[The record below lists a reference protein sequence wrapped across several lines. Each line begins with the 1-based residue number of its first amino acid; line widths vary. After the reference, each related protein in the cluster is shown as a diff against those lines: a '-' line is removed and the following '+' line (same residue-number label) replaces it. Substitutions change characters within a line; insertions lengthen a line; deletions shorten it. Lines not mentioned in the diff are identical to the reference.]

1 MIVFFAVGNHD
12 SKYFQTKHNIGR
24 LVLEKMA
31 VDLRLSFTMGKG
43 FFATKTQ
50 VSNQTIFLVYST
62 GFMNNSGQALQTFLN
77 FYKIDMAEAVILIL
91 QDDSD
96 QVEGR
101 LKLVLGGGTAGHRG
115 LDSIYQHL
123 KIPVIRA
130 TRDQKDKPKIGL
142 WRLKIGIRPLENKLK
157 SETFVLKNISQIDEQ
172 TVQNTATQLIEHL
185 PLIAAKNIDR
195 VQNYLNTGG

>member
-1 MIVFFAVGNHD
+1 MIVFFAVANHD
-12 SKYFQTKHNIGR
+12 PKYFQTKHNIGR
-24 LVLEKMA
+24 LVLEKIA
-31 VDLRLSFTMGKG
+31 ARLNLSFSQGNG
-43 FFATKTQ
+43 FFAAKSR
-50 VSNQTIFLVYST
+50 VGEEAVFLVYST
-62 GFMNNSGQALQTFLN
+62 GYMNNSGQALQAFLN
-77 FYKIDMAEAVILIL
+77 FYKINLSDAVIVIF

-96 QVEGR
+96 QIEGR

-123 KIPVIRA
+123 QIPVIRA
-130 TRDQKDKPKIGL
+130 TRDQKDKPKIDL
-142 WRLKIGIRPLENKLK
+142 WRLKIGIRPIENKLK

-172 TVQNTATQLIEHL
+172 TVEKTAEQLIQHL